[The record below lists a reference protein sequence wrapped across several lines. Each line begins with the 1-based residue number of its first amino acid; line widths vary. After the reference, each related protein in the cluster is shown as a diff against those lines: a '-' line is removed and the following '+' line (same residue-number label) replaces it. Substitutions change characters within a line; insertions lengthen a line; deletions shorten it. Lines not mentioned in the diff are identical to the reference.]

1 MGNTMKYIP
10 LVFAAMLSV
19 ACSGN
24 GGSREAGEE
33 AAAPVA
39 TAPVTESVTPPSQS
53 RKVLVSKGVIRSANE
68 VKVFS
73 RIEGQLL
80 DVKLLEGTSVRA
92 GEPLFRLDDWELKG
106 KLEMSRTAYEQAQ
119 LRMKEILVGQGY
131 KRDRLDAV
139 PEEIQEYAR
148 VKSGVNVCAS
158 DLEFN
163 RSKLEKTVIKA
174 PVSGLVTGIN
184 ALSYSFVEPGE
195 TLCTIV
201 DPKNLI
207 VEFSILE
214 TELRKFEVGTVV
226 EVRAIAYNEILHS
239 ARVRSIGTVV
249 DEAGMVKIEAVL
261 SDSDHLL
268 PGMTAIVNL

>member
-1 MGNTMKYIP
+1 MESYMKY
-10 LVFAAMLSV
+10 LQLLSAAMLAV
-19 ACSGN
+19 AC
-24 GGSREAGEE
+24 GSNQERRPAEPVE
-33 AAAPVA
+33 AAAPV
-39 TAPVTESVTPPSQS
+39 VESVASPEEA
-53 RKVLVSKGVIRSANE
+53 RKVLVSKGIVRSANE

-80 DVKLLEGTSVRA
+80 DVKLIEGTSVRA

-106 KLEMSRTAYEQAQ
+106 KLEISRTAYEQAQ

-131 KRDRLDAV
+131 KRDHLDEV
-139 PEEIQEYAR
+139 PEDIKEYAR
-148 VKSGVNVCAS
+148 VKSGVNASAS
-158 DLEFN
+158 DYEFN
-163 RSKLEKTVIKA
+163 RSKLEKAVVRA

-184 ALSYSFVEPGE
+184 ALPYSFVEPGE

-214 TELRKFEVGTVV
+214 TELRRFEKGTVV
-226 EVRAIAYNEILHS
+226 EVRAIAYNEIQHS
-239 ARVRSIGTVV
+239 ATVRTIGTVV
-249 DEAGMVKIEAVL
+249 DESGMVKIEAVL
-261 SDSDHLL
+261 SDSEHLM

>member
-1 MGNTMKYIP
+1 MRYP
-10 LVFAAMLSV
+10 SLVLAALLSI
-19 ACSGN
+19 ACSTNN
-24 GGSREAGEE
+24 GGQQAETIQSDIPAEN
-33 AAAPVA
+33 VA
-39 TAPVTESVTPPSQS
+39 TPSQS

-80 DVKLLEGTSVRA
+80 DVKLIEGTSVRA
-92 GEPLFRLDDWELKG
+92 GEALFRLDDWELKG
-106 KLEMSRTAYEQAQ
+106 KLEISRTAYEQAQ

-131 KRDRLDAV
+131 KRDHLNEV
-139 PEEIQEYAR
+139 PEDIQEYAR
-148 VKSGVNVCAS
+148 VKSGVNACAS

-163 RSKLEKTVIKA
+163 RSKLEKAIIKA
-174 PVSGLVTGIN
+174 PVSGLVTGIK
-184 ALSYSFVEPGE
+184 ALSYAFVEPGE

-226 EVRAIAYNEILHS
+226 EVRAIAYNEILHT
-239 ARVRSIGTVV
+239 ATVRSIGTVV
-249 DEAGMVKIEAVL
+249 DESGMVSIEAVL
-261 SDSDHLL
+261 SDAEHLL